1 MMNQMDRSR
10 IVVALVLISIG
21 VWFLL
26 AQFVPA
32 FAMFT
37 INDRT
42 WPLIIVGVGATIALA
57 GLVTWTPA
65 LLVPAC
71 IVGGIGGLLYYQN
84 LTGDWKSWAYAW
96 TLIPGFVG
104 VGVFFS
110 SLLSG
115 RIREAIADGGWL
127 VFISAVMFLIFA
139 AFLGG
144 PNLLG
149 IYWPALL
156 ILLGIIILIQ
166 SFFRRA

>member
-10 IVVALVLISIG
+10 IVVALVLILVG

-32 FAMFT
+32 LAMFT

-42 WPLIIVGVGATIALA
+42 WPLIIVGVGATIGLA
-57 GLVTWTPA
+57 GLATWTPG

-115 RIREAIADGGWL
+115 RLREAISGGAWL
-127 VFISAVMFLIFA
+127 VFISAVMFLIFG

-149 IYWPALL
+149 VYWPVLV
-156 ILLGIIILIQ
+156 ILLGVILLAQ
-166 SFFRRA
+166 SFFRRT

>member
-1 MMNQMDRSR
+1 MNQMDRSR
-10 IVVALVLISIG
+10 IAMASVLILIG

-26 AQFVPA
+26 VQFVPA
-32 FAMFT
+32 LAVFT
-37 INDRT
+37 INART
-42 WPLIIVGVGATIALA
+42 WPLIVVGVGASIALV
-57 GLVTWTPA
+57 GLATWTPG
-65 LLVPAC
+65 LMVPAC

-96 TLIPGFVG
+96 ALIPGFVG

-115 RIREAIADGGWL
+115 RLREAIAGGGWL

-149 IYWPALL
+149 VYWPVLL
-156 ILLGIIILIQ
+156 ILFGVIVLLQ
-166 SFFRRA
+166 SLFRRT

>member
-1 MMNQMDRSR
+1 MNQMDRSR
-10 IVVALVLISIG
+10 IAVALVLILVG

-32 FAMFT
+32 LAMFT

-42 WPLIIVGVGATIALA
+42 WPLIVVGVGATIAFA
-57 GLVTWTPA
+57 GLATWTPG

-71 IVGGIGGLLYYQN
+71 IVGGIGALLYYQN

-104 VGVFFS
+104 VGVFCS
-110 SLLSG
+110 SLLRG
-115 RIREAIADGGWL
+115 RIREAIVSGGWL
-127 VFISAVMFLIFA
+127 ILISGVLFLIFG

-149 IYWPALL
+149 VYWPVLV
-156 ILLGIIILIQ
+156 ILLGVILLVQ
-166 SFFRRA
+166 SFFQHK